1 MYYPCKPVVD
11 RSKPSWKFSAP
22 AGNSTFRPTM
32 IRPTKFRP
40 EIGSKY
46 PTKYFIHTCTSS
58 LVTTYLWIKINYTF
72 VQILSSFGYEGNYVI
87 TLLYNSLTFTPF
99 HQFHVN
105 PPPFFFKTRVCIK
118 YRVAESLI
126 YEGLLWIW
134 SGRYLCMLS
143 KGFALSFVVD
153 QWESGGFRCFL
164 FVCFWFFWR
173 GGVLLGIWQCVKMY
187 EIIPKTFL
195 IFLR

>member
-1 MYYPCKPVVD
+1 MYYPCKPLED

-22 AGNSTFRPTM
+22 AGNSTFPPTM

-40 EIGSKY
+40 EIGSKS

-87 TLLYNSLTFTPF
+87 TLLYNSLTFTQF
-99 HQFHVN
+99 QQFHVT
-105 PPPFFFKTRVCIK
+105 PPLFFLNTSM
-118 YRVAESLI
+118 YI

-134 SGRYLCMLS
+134 SGRYLCMS

-153 QWESGGFRCFL
+153 QWENGGFRCFL
-164 FVCFWFFWR
+164 FVFVVFFW
-173 GGVLLGIWQCVKMY
+173 GGGAPRNLTMC
-187 EIIPKTFL
+187 
-195 IFLR
+195 